1 MSQRRQFYPELQP
14 YQTGMLPVSDGHSIY
29 FEESGNPEG
38 KPAIYIHGGPGGGSN
53 SQQRR
58 VFDPKKYR
66 IILFDQRGCGRS
78 KPFASLEANTT
89 WHLVADMEALRQQLN
104 IEKWLVCGGS
114 WGSTLSLAYAQTHPE
129 KVTELVLRGLFTL
142 RKSELDWY
150 YNGGAAHLFPDE
162 WEKFVAPIP
171 ADEQHDMINA
181 CYKRL
186 TGNDE
191 DAKIAVAKAWSIWE
205 GSTISLLRRPAQVA
219 NFGNEK
225 FATAFARIESHYFVH
240 GGFFE
245 NDDWLISN
253 LESIRHIPCILIQ
266 GRYDACTPMTTA
278 WDIHKKWPEASLKI
292 VDDAGHAF
300 NEPGIA
306 HEIVCATD
314 LFSDT

>member
-89 WHLVADMEALRQQLN
+89 WHLVADMEALRQHLN
-104 IEKWLVCGGS
+104 IDRWLVCGGS

-129 KVTELVLRGLFTL
+129 KVTELILRGLFTL

-171 ADEQHDMINA
+171 TDEQI
-181 CYKRL
+181 
-186 TGNDE
+186 
-191 DAKIAVAKAWSIWE
+191 
-205 GSTISLLRRPAQVA
+205 
-219 NFGNEK
+219 
-225 FATAFARIESHYFVH
+225 
-240 GGFFE
+240 
-245 NDDWLISN
+245 
-253 LESIRHIPCILIQ
+253 
-266 GRYDACTPMTTA
+266 
-278 WDIHKKWPEASLKI
+278 
-292 VDDAGHAF
+292 
-300 NEPGIA
+300 
-306 HEIVCATD
+306 
-314 LFSDT
+314 